1 MNHKLT
7 CKPQNMIL
15 VYEIFD
21 HAVSS
26 YDNLID
32 FMWLGIHRSWRKKLI
47 ARLAPAENTKLI
59 DVAGGTGKYF
69 SEIYDVIDVNKRLN
83 TNILVVIFTV
93 LPFNFAKLQERIK
106 K

>member
-15 VYEIFD
+15 VYKIFD

-69 SEIYDVIDVNKRLN
+69 SKNCK
-83 TNILVVIFTV
+83 ILYI
-93 LPFNFAKLQERIK
+93 I
-106 K
+106 